1 MCGEGVGTKK
11 TLICG
16 CRGMKVIHLY
26 KGETKELVS
35 ECQGGQIINTC
46 VYSVIKIRVCVYGG
60 GPRN

>member
-1 MCGEGVGTKK
+1 MGGEGVGTKK

-35 ECQGGQIINTC
+35 ECQWGQIINTC
-46 VYSVIKIRVCVYGG
+46 VYAVIKMCACVCGG